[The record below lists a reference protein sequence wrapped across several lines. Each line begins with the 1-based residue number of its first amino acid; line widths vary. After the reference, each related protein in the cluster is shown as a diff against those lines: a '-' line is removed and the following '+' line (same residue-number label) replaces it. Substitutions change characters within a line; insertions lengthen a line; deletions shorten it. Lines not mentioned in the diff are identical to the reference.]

1 MYFVIIFRRFMCIA
15 VIEHLAKEIKD
26 ALKPLVVD
34 FQTIVIE
41 FMSKLMVEKQCPATQ
56 LFYRKID

>member
-1 MYFVIIFRRFMCIA
+1 MCLA